1 MTKHRIPW
9 QRKIAFS
16 YSDPG
21 DTLENKLNNLKH
33 FYSRKKSFAFQ
44 KKLKKM
50 LLHFQ
55 VNLADQNKQQP
66 QEDACHIP
74 YMTSQYETNLW
85 PLIDTFEYCSTSWA
99 NQALCLLFRF
109 QNQGVC
115 LQAFPSFP
123 SPSPLPLLS
132 FFGSRFISRVVKTE
146 NPVPR
151 FFLAPKLNGNAC
163 YAGYKQY
170 MKTNLPS
177 QFSEKFCL
185 LFFTWK
191 KKRNLNAST
200 TLFRA

>member
-33 FYSRKKSFAFQ
+33 FYSRNKSFAFE

-55 VNLADQNKQQP
+55 VNLANQNKQQP
-66 QEDACHIP
+66 KEDACHVP

-85 PLIDTFEYCSTSWA
+85 STHVNIVRLAEPIRHCVRWRT
-99 NQALCLLFRF
+99 QVFKIKGFVCKRF
-109 QNQGVC
+109 
-115 LQAFPSFP
+115 LP
-123 SPSPLPLLS
+123 SPPPLS

-191 KKRNLNAST
+191 KQKELKCINHTFPCINNT
-200 TLFRA
+200 

>member
-1 MTKHRIPW
+1 MTKHGIPW

-33 FYSRKKSFAFQ
+33 FYSCKKSFGFQ
-44 KKLKKM
+44 KKLRKM

-74 YMTSQYETNLW
+74 YMTSQSETNLW
-85 PLIDTFEYCSTSWA
+85 PLIDTFQYCSTSWA
-99 NQALCLLFRF
+99 NQALCSLFRF

-123 SPSPLPLLS
+123 SPSPLFHFLALVS
-132 FFGSRFISRVVKTE
+132 FLAWSKSRSSVFFGSKTKWK
-146 NPVPR
+146 R
-151 FFLAPKLNGNAC
+151 
-163 YAGYKQY
+163 
-170 MKTNLPS
+170 
-177 QFSEKFCL
+177 L
-185 LFFTWK
+185 LC
-191 KKRNLNAST
+191 RLQA
-200 TLFRA
+200 LYED

>member
-33 FYSRKKSFAFQ
+33 FYSRKKSFGFQ
-44 KKLKKM
+44 KKLRKM

-74 YMTSQYETNLW
+74 YMTSQSETNLW
-85 PLIDTFEYCSTSWA
+85 PLIDTFQYCSTSWA
-99 NQALCLLFRF
+99 NQALCSLFRF

-123 SPSPLPLLS
+123 SPSPL
-132 FFGSRFISRVVKTE
+132 FH
-146 NPVPR
+146 
-151 FFLAPKLNGNAC
+151 FLALVSFLAWSKLKIPFLG
-163 YAGYKQY
+163 
-170 MKTNLPS
+170 
-177 QFSEKFCL
+177 
-185 LFFTWK
+185 FFWLQ
-191 KKRNLNAST
+191 N
-200 TLFRA
+200 

>member
-44 KKLKKM
+44 KKLKKI

-66 QEDACHIP
+66 QEDACHVP

-85 PLIDTFEYCSTSWA
+85 STHVNIVRLAEPIRRCVRWRT
-99 NQALCLLFRF
+99 QVFKIKGFVCKRF
-109 QNQGVC
+109 
-115 LQAFPSFP
+115 LP
-123 SPSPLPLLS
+123 SPPPPPSP
-132 FFGSRFISRVVKTE
+132 FFH
-146 NPVPR
+146 
-151 FFLAPKLNGNAC
+151 FLALVSFLAWSKLKIPFLG
-163 YAGYKQY
+163 
-170 MKTNLPS
+170 
-177 QFSEKFCL
+177 
-185 LFFTWK
+185 FFWLQ
-191 KKRNLNAST
+191 N
-200 TLFRA
+200 

>member
-33 FYSRKKSFAFQ
+33 FYSRNKTFAFE

-55 VNLADQNKQQP
+55 VNLANQNKQQP
-66 QEDACHIP
+66 KEDACHVP

-85 PLIDTFEYCSTSWA
+85 PFIDTFQYCSTSWA
-99 NQALCLLFRF
+99 NQALCSLFRF

-123 SPSPLPLLS
+123 SPSFIFWLS
-132 FFGSRFISRVVKTE
+132 FHFSCGQNWKSRSSVFFGSKTKWK
-146 NPVPR
+146 R
-151 FFLAPKLNGNAC
+151 
-163 YAGYKQY
+163 
-170 MKTNLPS
+170 
-177 QFSEKFCL
+177 L
-185 LFFTWK
+185 L
-191 KKRNLNAST
+191 RRLQAIYED
-200 TLFRA
+200 